1 MCRFIFELSE
11 KIISH
16 SVVNV
21 DYKIQEINCFSSYE
35 PVGYEVLINSSK
47 LSESERKLVF
57 SNDVKHPN
65 SVRRMMKR
73 VINTIINKKDTKE
86 KLSNKSLFINLERSN
101 LCDYYLLSE
110 LKKASNVLKKNSI
123 NLVIEITERDTCP
136 QCKRVSDGLKLLN
149 IMDIPL
155 AIDDFDIYSGDYRNE
170 EFKQGIYSYIKI
182 RTPKNEEEENK
193 LALFR
198 FQNPSEK
205 IIIENVENQSD
216 IDFLKNIKPTAVQGF
231 FFDTECELS

>member
-1 MCRFIFELSE
+1 MCRFIFKLSE
-11 KIISH
+11 KPISR

-35 PVGYEVLINSSK
+35 PVAYEILINSSK
-47 LSESERKLVF
+47 LSKSERKIVL

-65 SVRRMMKR
+65 SVRRMMVR
-73 VINTIINKKDTKE
+73 VINSIQNKRDTKE
-86 KLSNKSLFINLERSN
+86 KLSKKSLFINLERSN

-110 LKKASNVLKKNSI
+110 LKQASNVLKKSSI
-123 NLVIEITERDTCP
+123 NLVIEITERDTCS

-170 EFKQGIYSYIKI
+170 EFKQGIYSYVKI
-182 RTPKNEEEENK
+182 RVPRNEEEKSK
-193 LALFR
+193 LALFKH
-198 FQNPSEK
+198 QNPSEK
-205 IIIENVENQSD
+205 IIIENVEKQSD
-216 IDFLKNIKPTAVQGF
+216 LDFLEKIKPTAVQGF
-231 FFDTECELS
+231 FFNDEVALS